1 MIGTITWYYKDG
13 RRMTSRQFSG
23 TAKEITRHAKDGL
36 AIYKNA
42 GSASYEIVDEDGK
55 AIG

>member
-13 RRMTSRQFSG
+13 RRMTSRQIAG
-23 TAKEITRHAKDGL
+23 TAREITKHAKEGL

-42 GSASYEIVDEDGK
+42 GAAGYEIHDEDGK